1 MNIVV
6 APRRLRW
13 NHVVSVPM
21 QHELLYEV
29 STLVSEKIPILPVFM
44 IAIRYLFVDV
54 ALGVHVE
61 CLLPAKRN
69 NSF

>member
-1 MNIVV
+1 MK
-6 APRRLRW
+6 
-13 NHVVSVPM
+13 
-21 QHELLYEV
+21 HELLYKV
-29 STLVSEKIPILPVFM
+29 STLVSEKIPVLPVFV